1 MDETTAAPTVF
12 HVRAVGEADR
22 AWVLQTVLGWGAD
35 FIISRGR
42 KVFPQELPAFCAVTP
57 QGDRLGLA
65 TYDIAGD
72 ACELV
77 TLDAQLQWS
86 GIGTAL
92 LAAVAGAAARAGC
105 RRLWLVTTNDNLDA
119 LRFYQRRGMHLVAVH
134 HGLRE
139 TARRLKPQIPLTGC
153 FGIPI
158 VDEIE
163 LEMHLGV
170 TESRPQPET
179 PPETQPEAPPRTP
192 PKTAREEAT
201 P

>member
-1 MDETTAAPTVF
+1 MDRSVAEPLAF
-12 HVRAVGEADR
+12 RVRPVGEADR
-22 AWVLQTVLGWGAD
+22 AWVLETVLGWGAE
-35 FIISRGR
+35 FIVSRGR
-42 KVFPQELPAFCAVTP
+42 KIFPQDLPAFCAVTP
-57 QGDRLGLA
+57 RGDRLGLA
-65 TYDIAGD
+65 TYEVDGD
-72 ACELV
+72 TCELV
-77 TLDAQLQWS
+77 TLDALPRWA

-139 TARRLKPQIPLTGC
+139 TARRLKPQMPLTGC

-163 LEMHLGV
+163 LEMRLGPA
-170 TESRPQPET
+170 EAQPA
-179 PPETQPEAPPRTP
+179 QSAP
-192 PKTAREEAT
+192 EEAT
-201 P
+201 L